1 MSRKSSQALSG
12 WVASLLELMMLFTSW
27 GAAALAAVLGK
38 LLLAAALAAV
48 GLGIFLRLSGRRAP
62 PLHRPAPP
70 SVSACLVVGLLS
82 VVEVAL
88 LVEAT
93 QLPVRFH
100 QPGFA
105 WYHWVGVS
113 LALGLAYRV
122 QLRAWMSLVKGKGA
136 DANS

>member
-1 MSRKSSQALSG
+1 M
-12 WVASLLELMMLFTSW
+12 VII
-27 GAAALAAVLGK
+27 GAGIAMGVWAAQSKVQRRWHIEDFHRQQEAARDQEVR
-38 LLLAAALAAV
+38 ARADE
-48 GLGIFLRLSGRRAP
+48 RRIGQREARREKVVRRDS
-62 PLHRPAPP
+62 PL
-70 SVSACLVVGLLS
+70 
-82 VVEVAL
+82 L

>member
-1 MSRKSSQALSG
+1 MSRKLSQALSG
-12 WVASLLELMMLFTSW
+12 RVAWLGEAVMLLVSW
-27 GAAALAAVLGK
+27 SGATLAAVLGK

-62 PLHRPAPP
+62 PRLRPAAP
-70 SVSACLVVGLLS
+70 SAWACLVVGLLS
-82 VVEVAL
+82 AVEVAL

-113 LALGLAYRV
+113 LALGVAYRV
-122 QLRAWMSLVKGKGA
+122 QLRAWMSLVKPKGA
-136 DANS
+136 DASS